1 MLAYL
6 AGTAVLIV
14 AGFVY
19 FRKVAKLSAVQ
30 SVFHVMGIA
39 CSNSGFV
46 GYPILLLTFA
56 PIAGMAVGLD
66 MLLENLII
74 IPILLLLAERA
85 QGHATPRHA
94 LATDAGANFGQTHP
108 QPDDYCLAGWF
119 CSLALGFA
127 FAYTCGTCS
136 QFICRVQRSNFVVCD
151 RRTLTGL
158 AFDGVLPKIWPI
170 VVGKLVLHP
179 VCVWLALLL
188 LTGLGFA
195 ELNGPLKTSAVLMA
209 ATPMMGTYPILAQAY
224 GQEELS
230 AAALL
235 LATPQSFFSI
245 STLLWAFHS
254 LPM

>member
-1 MLAYL
+1 MLVQTLGKLIRNPMIIALL
-6 AGTAVLIV
+6 AGFAASLLGLHLPTPVE
-14 AGFVY
+14 
-19 FRKVAKLSAVQ
+19 SAVNLFAV
-30 SVFHVMGIA
+30 S
-39 CSNSGFV
+39 SGAISWFV
-46 GYPILLLTFA
+46 IG
-56 PIAGMAVGLD
+56 G
-66 MLLENLII
+66 
-74 IPILLLLAERA
+74 
-85 QGHATPRHA
+85 
-94 LATDAGANFGQTHP
+94 
-108 QPDDYCLAGWF
+108 
-119 CSLALGFA
+119 
-127 FAYTCGTCS
+127 
-136 QFICRVQRSNFVVCD
+136 
-151 RRTLTGL
+151 TLTGL

-195 ELNGPLKTSAVLMA
+195 ELNGPLKTAAVFMA

-235 LATPQSFFSI
+235 LATLQSFFSI